1 MAGVSKAMPEWRRS
15 SLYHWKNCWQKARL
29 SWMQPKRSGKSGR
42 YFMVRIG
49 AAVALGD
56 TQVGHKEVDFMTGPS
71 VGMNGELAGRDLVL
85 ADGFLNKCLASS
97 APSSTRSSSR

>member
-1 MAGVSKAMPEWRRS
+1 MAAFFVVPLEELLAEGAAVLDAAEAI
-15 SLYHWKNCWQKARL
+15 WKIRPVL
-29 SWMQPKRSGKSGR
+29 HGSDR
-42 YFMVRIG
+42 